1 MCRTS
6 NEHHVGDNVV
16 MIGGYLA
23 ALGITEGQGIGTG
36 CEHLLI
42 ATAED
47 DAFEYISPGRFGGVT
62 LLRTDSK
69 GD

>member
-1 MCRTS
+1 
-6 NEHHVGDNVV
+6 

>member
-1 MCRTS
+1 MAS
-6 NEHHVGDNVV
+6 GQ
-16 MIGGYLA
+16 MLA
-23 ALGITEGQGIGTG
+23 AVLLVQYIGTG